1 MNTAA
6 RVAVVI
12 VALLHL
18 WFFVLESFLW
28 QTPLGL
34 KAVKMTAEQAAA
46 TAVLAK
52 NQGVY
57 NAFLAAGLLWGVSP
71 WAKDPIGVQLF
82 FLGCVVVAGVA
93 GAVTA
98 SRTILV
104 LQALPG
110 AIALG
115 LVLAARP

>member
-1 MNTAA
+1 MSTAA
-6 RVAVVI
+6 LVAVAI

-28 QTPLGL
+28 NTPFGHRTLR
-34 KAVKMTAEQAAA
+34 MTPEQAAA

-52 NQGVY
+52 NQGLY

-71 WAKDPIGVQLF
+71 WAKDPFGVQAF
-82 FLGCVVVAGVA
+82 FLGCVVVAGVV

-110 AIALG
+110 AVALG
-115 LVLAARP
+115 LVLLARG